1 MDGLFLFSN
10 RNETTPSYI
19 KKYHIPF
26 PIAIGSPQGG
36 KRIFLKK
43 CSDFH
48 SAGVNGAAA
57 L

>member
-19 KKYHIPF
+19 KKYHLPF
-26 PIAIGSPQGG
+26 PIAIGTPQGW

-43 CSDFH
+43 RPYFH
-48 SAGVNGAAA
+48 STGVNGSTA

>member
-19 KKYHIPF
+19 KKYHLPF
-26 PIAIGSPQGG
+26 PIAIGTPQGG

-43 CSDFH
+43 RSDFH
-48 SAGVNGAAA
+48 SAGVNGTTT

>member
-1 MDGLFLFSN
+1 MAFFLFSN

-19 KKYHIPF
+19 KKYHLPF
-26 PIAIGSPQGG
+26 PIAIGTPQGG

-43 CSDFH
+43 RSDFH
-48 SAGVNGAAA
+48 SAGVNGTTT